1 MRKTVLILTILCLAV
16 ALFAAG
22 CTPATPQAS
31 EEPEETQA
39 ADTSWEDIKA
49 KGYFILG
56 LDDAFPPMGYRDEET
71 NEIVGFDIDL
81 AKEAAKRMGIE
92 VKLQPVVWETV
103 TQELNKGTIDVIWNG
118 CTITEERLE
127 VIDFTKPY
135 MNNKQIVAVKKDSP
149 YQTFEDLAGKKMAI
163 QEGSSAKKA
172 LDANKEFKDSLKEV
186 VPFGDNTKAFLD
198 LDSDRVD
205 CVAVDIVVFNYYIAK
220 GTDKYRMLDTA
231 LGDEQYGIGVRKDDD
246 AFQAELQKA
255 LDEIYADGTAAE
267 ISKEWFGNDIVSDV
281 NQ

>member
-39 ADTSWEDIKA
+39 ADTSWEDIKE

-281 NQ
+281 NE